1 MKTIAYLKKRCT
13 GNNFAPVRT
22 KINQFDYEILFR
34 LKSKDDLTT
43 NDIKEILSEIE
54 KLLKGKVV

>member
-13 GNNFAPVRT
+13 GNNYAPVKT
-22 KINQFDYEILFR
+22 QINHFDYEILFR
-34 LKSKDDLTT
+34 LKSEDDLTN

-54 KLLKGKVV
+54 KLLKGKVL